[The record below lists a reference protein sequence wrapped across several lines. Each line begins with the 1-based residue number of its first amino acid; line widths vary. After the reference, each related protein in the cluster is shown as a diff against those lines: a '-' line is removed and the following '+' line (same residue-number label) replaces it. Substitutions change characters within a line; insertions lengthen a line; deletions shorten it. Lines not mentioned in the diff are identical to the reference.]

1 MLHPFLLTGAAF
13 AVLIWAALALYVVHI
28 DRRRRAAR
36 AVVAEILAALDDEA
50 VRDASLEARVERAR
64 PLLGAISRDM
74 ILHTAADTGT
84 PRHVFEVL
92 ARHLVDSWGLHTL
105 YREAAFHRASRDVWR
120 RSASLKILVNLEHPK
135 AFDLLAVAAQGPD
148 SDIASVAFAL
158 LGTSADPR
166 AVDILIEA
174 LKAGRH
180 PASRIA
186 VHLEHSPLRP
196 VEAYRALLREESPT
210 VRFWGATLLAQ
221 FPDHEWL
228 EEELLPLTEDDDP
241 RVRKAAIQTLGKVGE
256 EASADAALRLLRDPK
271 PFVRAHA
278 ARALAELDRTDL
290 ASSVADLLGDADWW
304 VRSAAK
310 QSLEMM
316 GADVWPAL
324 MRLLDHP
331 DGFVRNGAAEIFQN
345 LGVLD
350 NLIIMEAASD
360 SPSRE
365 KIELLRRIATAGG
378 TRMTTSLMER
388 VGGATAPRVRT
399 VLSAIGLEQ
408 AGTAS

>member
-13 AVLIWAALALYVVHI
+13 AVLIWAALAGYVVRI
-28 DRRRRAAR
+28 DRKRRAAR
-36 AVVAEILAALDDEA
+36 SVVREILDALNADGVRQAALEHRIE
-50 VRDASLEARVERAR
+50 VAR
-64 PLLGAISRDM
+64 PLLAKISRDM

-84 PRHVFEVL
+84 PRHIFEVL

-105 YREAAFHRASRDVWR
+105 YREAAFHRVTRDVWR
-120 RSASLKILVNLEHPK
+120 RSASLKILFNLEHPK
-135 AFDLLAVAAQGPD
+135 AYDLLESAAQGPD
-148 SDIASVAFAL
+148 SDVASVAFAL
-158 LGTSADPR
+158 LGSSSNPR
-166 AVDILIEA
+166 AVGILIEA

-186 VHLEHSPLRP
+186 VHLEHSPQRP
-196 VEAYRALLREESPT
+196 AEAYRGLLQDENPI

-221 FPDHEWL
+221 YPEYPWL
-228 EEELLPLTEDDDP
+228 EAELLPLAGDEDA

-256 EASADAALRLLRDPK
+256 DASAEAAVRLLRDPK

-278 ARALAELDRTDL
+278 ARALAELDRTDY
-290 ASSVADLLGDADWW
+290 AASVAELLGDADWW

-316 GADVWPAL
+316 GPDVWPAL
-324 MRLLDHP
+324 MRCLDHP
-331 DGFVRNGAAEIFQN
+331 DGFVRNGAAEVFQN

-360 SPSRE
+360 SPSTE

-378 TRMTTSLMER
+378 TRMTSSLMER
-388 VGGATAPRVRT
+388 VGGSTAPRVRSL
-399 VLSAIGLEQ
+399 LSAMGFEQ
-408 AGTAS
+408 AGTV